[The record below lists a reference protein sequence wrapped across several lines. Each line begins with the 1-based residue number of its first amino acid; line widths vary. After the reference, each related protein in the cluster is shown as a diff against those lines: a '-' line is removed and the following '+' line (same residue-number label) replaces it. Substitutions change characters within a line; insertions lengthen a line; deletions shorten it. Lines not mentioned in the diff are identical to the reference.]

1 MMKLLEPK
9 ANPIGIILASLAKG
23 RVGITP
29 AFGQSISEAAAVCL
43 DGQGHSSPTNMA
55 ISGQYDIS
63 AIVEWMPPS
72 DQAKRCWNDDQ
83 YATEHGAY
91 CVACLIIEQCGLE
104 VVERS
109 KKKTGFDFWLGRKD
123 DQGSLFQGLSRL
135 EVSGIR
141 NGNRTE
147 LESRVKQKIN
157 QTKVSDGVLPA
168 IVVVVEFGRPIAKMV
183 ERCKT

>member
-43 DGQGHSSPTNMA
+43 DEQGHSSPTNMA

-63 AIVEWMPPS
+63 AIVEWMSPS

-83 YATEHGAY
+83 YATEHGVHIA
-91 CVACLIIEQCGLE
+91 
-104 VVERS
+104 
-109 KKKTGFDFWLGRKD
+109 
-123 DQGSLFQGLSRL
+123 SL
-135 EVSGIR
+135 
-141 NGNRTE
+141 
-147 LESRVKQKIN
+147 
-157 QTKVSDGVLPA
+157 VLLLNS
-168 IVVVVEFGRPIAKMV
+168 VDLR
-183 ERCKT
+183 